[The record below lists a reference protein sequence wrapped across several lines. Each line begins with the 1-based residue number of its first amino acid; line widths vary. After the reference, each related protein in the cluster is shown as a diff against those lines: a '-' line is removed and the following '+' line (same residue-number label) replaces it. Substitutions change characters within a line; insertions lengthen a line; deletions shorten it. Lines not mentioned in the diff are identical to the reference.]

1 MKKKTKIILVTLIC
15 SLVLS
20 IAAVYGIV
28 QWMFKA
34 QYNSNGVSHFLV
46 VTIDKEQ
53 GKEYLGDLENHKVY
67 IEGFNI
73 SETNFRNI
81 KAENV
86 SIKEA
91 LEKKLVSIDEWKK
104 YAFSVEKSGKVEILK
119 FDNYEIYIDTE
130 VCIIRPLTK

>member
-1 MKKKTKIILVTLIC
+1 MKKKSKILLVTLIC
-15 SLVLS
+15 SLLFS

-28 QWMFKA
+28 HWMFTA

-53 GKEYLGDLENHKVY
+53 GKEYLGELEDHKVY
-67 IEGFNI
+67 IEGLNI

-81 KAENV
+81 KAKNV

-91 LEKKLVSIDEWKK
+91 IDKGLVSIEDWKK
-104 YAFSVEKSGKVEILK
+104 YAYRIQKSGKVEILK

>member
-1 MKKKTKIILVTLIC
+1 MKKKSKRLLITLIV
-15 SLVLS
+15 SLVFS

-28 QWMFKA
+28 RYMFTA

-104 YAFSVEKSGKVEILK
+104 YAFSIEKSGKVEILK

>member
-1 MKKKTKIILVTLIC
+1 MKKKSKILLITLIC
-15 SLVLS
+15 SLLFS

-28 QWMFKA
+28 RYMFSA

-53 GKEYLGDLENHKVY
+53 GKEYIGDLENHKVY

-86 SIKEA
+86 SVKEA
-91 LEKKLVSIDEWKK
+91 IEKDLVSIDEWKN
-104 YAFSVEKSGKVEILK
+104 YAFSIEKSGKAEILK

-130 VCIIRPLTK
+130 ICIIRPLTK

>member
-1 MKKKTKIILVTLIC
+1 MKKRSKILLITLIC

-28 QWMFKA
+28 RWMFTA

-67 IEGFNI
+67 IEGLNI

-86 SIKEA
+86 SIKDA
-91 LEKKLVSIDEWKK
+91 LEKELVSIDEWKN
-104 YAFSVEKSGKVEILK
+104 YAFSIEKIGKVEIYK
-119 FDNYEIYIDTE
+119 FDNYEIYVDSET
-130 VCIIRPLTK
+130 CIIRPLTK

>member
-1 MKKKTKIILVTLIC
+1 MKKKSKRLLITLIV
-15 SLVLS
+15 SLVFS

-28 QWMFKA
+28 RYMFTA

-53 GKEYLGDLENHKVY
+53 GKEYLGDLENNKVY

-104 YAFSVEKSGKVEILK
+104 YAFSIEKSGKVEILK